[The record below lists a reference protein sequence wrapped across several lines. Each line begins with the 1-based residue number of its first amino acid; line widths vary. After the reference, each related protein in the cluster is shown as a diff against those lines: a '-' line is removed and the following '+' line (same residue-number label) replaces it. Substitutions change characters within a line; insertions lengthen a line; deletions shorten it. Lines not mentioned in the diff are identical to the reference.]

1 MKETFKI
8 NTLDKE
14 KEMEIVLTFDYNN
27 KNYIIYKDSSD
38 YYVSKYDNDGNLDN
52 SFNDDELKICEQVL
66 KEVDYVKD

>member
-1 MKETFKI
+1 MKETNKI